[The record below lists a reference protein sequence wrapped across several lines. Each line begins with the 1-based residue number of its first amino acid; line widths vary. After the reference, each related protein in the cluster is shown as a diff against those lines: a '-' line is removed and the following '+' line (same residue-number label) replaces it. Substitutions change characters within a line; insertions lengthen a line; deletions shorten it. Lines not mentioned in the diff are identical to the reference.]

1 MNLPR
6 GKDRAVPIGL
16 LAESYGLS
24 RRRVERDLEELV
36 LAGLP
41 IVSCP
46 AGVYVADSAEEVER
60 YAAQLEA
67 RIGSQLRRIRALRRW
82 AAEQREPLTLWA
94 AA

>member
-6 GKDRAVPIGL
+6 GRERAVAISA

-36 LAGLP
+36 LSGVPVIAC
-41 IVSCP
+41 SE
-46 AGVYVADSAEEVER
+46 GVYVADSVEEVER
-60 YAAQLEA
+60 YADQLEA

-82 AAEQREPLTLWA
+82 AAEKRQPLTLWA
-94 AA
+94 A